1 MKLKKLLLTLMLPI
15 SLISIVYADYQD
27 GLDAALEGDYKAALK
42 IFQPLAEQGDINAQY
57 ALGWMY
63 DDGRGLS
70 EDDKLAV
77 KWYRRA
83 AEKGH
88 IDAQYNLGH
97 MYRRGDGIEKDYKQ
111 ALKWYKK
118 SAKQGNKK
126 ALEVIKILNS
136 K

>member
-1 MKLKKLLLTLMLPI
+1 MKI
-15 SLISIVYADYQD
+15 LISALITIASLSVYADYQD

-77 KWYRRA
+77 IW
-83 AEKGH
+83 
-88 IDAQYNLGH
+88 
-97 MYRRGDGIEKDYKQ
+97 M
-111 ALKWYKK
+111 
-118 SAKQGNKK
+118 
-126 ALEVIKILNS
+126 
-136 K
+136 